1 MARDPGWT
9 KIRYAYV
16 HGSMSYRELA
26 ENYNVSLRTL
36 SEVAKKEKW
45 VTKRLQFRDRVNARA
60 DARACKAEADQLE
73 RIRIAAD
80 RLGEKLEEI
89 MRDEEQL
96 YLHPAVLRK
105 ASGAEQQTEKKLK
118 SINPQTLVALAK
130 SMKDM
135 TAVLRDLHGIST
147 RAEER
152 AEKLARERL
161 NLERERLEMEKEK
174 AGAEL
179 GDRGLEAKIDDLTR
193 EAAE

>member
-80 RLGEKLEEI
+80 KLGGKLEEI
-89 MRDEEQL
+89 MRDEVFFSICL
-96 YLHPAVLRK
+96 MVRYIGKPSLGLCH
-105 ASGAEQQTEKKLK
+105 K
-118 SINPQTLVALAK
+118 SAK
-130 SMKDM
+130 
-135 TAVLRDLHGIST
+135 T
-147 RAEER
+147 
-152 AEKLARERL
+152 
-161 NLERERLEMEKEK
+161 
-174 AGAEL
+174 
-179 GDRGLEAKIDDLTR
+179 
-193 EAAE
+193 